1 MDIFSL
7 LDSLRGIARDGLHY
21 TQDPFDRE
29 RYERLLD
36 LAVQTYTELLEVPGE
51 AIRGYITRTHS
62 ITVHRAECPNLAR
75 LLQKEPER
83 EMAVSWRND
92 QDPAPVNLRIEALDR
107 SSLLSD
113 LTAVLSNE
121 SVRILAMD
129 TRLTRNGGLAIIRVT
144 IVVPGLA
151 LLSRILLRMSRIPGV
166 QRAVRESSR

>member
-1 MDIFSL
+1 M
-7 LDSLRGIARDGLHY
+7 
-21 TQDPFDRE
+21 
-29 RYERLLD
+29 
-36 LAVQTYTELLEVPGE
+36 
-51 AIRGYITRTHS
+51 
-62 ITVHRAECPNLAR
+62 
-75 LLQKEPER
+75 
-83 EMAVSWRND
+83 
-92 QDPAPVNLRIEALDR
+92 NLRIEALDR